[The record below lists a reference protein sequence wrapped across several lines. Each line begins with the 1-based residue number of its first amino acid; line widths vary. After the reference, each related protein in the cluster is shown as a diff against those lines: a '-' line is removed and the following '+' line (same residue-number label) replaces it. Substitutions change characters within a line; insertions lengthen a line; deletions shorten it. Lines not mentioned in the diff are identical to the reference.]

1 MKKLPGSM
9 ISSDQGSFRGFHP
22 GAQGFLSLQ
31 DSPGSLRFSGYSQI
45 TTHSKPGSDPGQ
57 GESIGWRKHRWVT
70 YKESGKYFFL
80 NIWERASDDSNNST
94 GGSFP
99 LKFKLHYT

>member
-22 GAQGFLSLQ
+22 GALGFLSLQ
-31 DSPGSLRFSGYSQI
+31 DSPGSQGFSGYSQI

-57 GESIGWRKHRWVT
+57 GESIGWGKHRWVLT
-70 YKESGKYFFL
+70 GNQGNTFF
-80 NIWERASDDSNNST
+80 
-94 GGSFP
+94 
-99 LKFKLHYT
+99 